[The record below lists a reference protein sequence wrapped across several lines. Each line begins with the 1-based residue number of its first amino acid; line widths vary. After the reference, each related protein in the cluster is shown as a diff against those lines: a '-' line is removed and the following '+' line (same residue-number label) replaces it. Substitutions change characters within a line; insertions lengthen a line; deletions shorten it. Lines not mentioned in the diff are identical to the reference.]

1 MQEPR
6 PGRVVE
12 AVQHEVRVNRRQID
26 GLYVIL
32 DLHMHTPVTA
42 RATPYQTALND
53 PFVATTI
60 KTLIYTNCCA
70 ASTAGTK
77 PSKGPGCWNLA

>member
-12 AVQHEVRVNRRQID
+12 AVQHEVRVDRRQID

-32 DLHMHTPVTA
+32 DLHMHTAVIA
-42 RATPYQTALND
+42 CEAPYQSVLND
-53 PFVATTI
+53 STI
-60 KTLIYTNCCA
+60 AMTVDN
-70 ASTAGTK
+70 AGM
-77 PSKGPGCWNLA
+77 